1 VDLGGGTKAGQE
13 GAQTIWSVSFWGLLL
28 TQFLTTTNDNV
39 FRWLVIGIGKDYVDS
54 ANAAYVLM
62 AGTNCFILPYIL
74 LAAPSGYLADR
85 YSKRRVITVLKFAE
99 ILIMLLAWGA
109 IYLENLYLLFGVV
122 TLMGIQAALFAPA
135 RLGAIPEIL
144 RSDQI
149 SMGNGLYAM
158 VTMAAVLVGT
168 GVGNLLAD
176 VAGNKGLDNSWL
188 PTVVLVGIAA
198 VSWGTSLL
206 IEILP
211 VANPLRK
218 FPWNAFS
225 QTIRDVMTM
234 FENRSMRRIAYG
246 IIFFWAIASLA
257 QLNIDQ
263 FAFEGGATH
272 QTQVIWLLVALVVG
286 VAIGS
291 VAAGWLSHGQVE
303 LGLLP
308 IGAFGIGVFSLFI
321 YFTHGQLIDDSNGI
335 PHFTANYWYACFL
348 LFSLGAS
355 AGLFDVP
362 LNAYL
367 QQRCPT
373 DRLGSVMAACNFL
386 TFTGIFLMSILFF
399 LLRQPTGKGDIE
411 LAPAVAATQLS
422 APSQQKLAEIISG
435 FPSQR
440 KPGVRLAVEEI
451 AKQFPEEERKAV
463 FSRLLWEELKLREES
478 YKKIDPGWITWLLG
492 KTPVVSAEERAAR
505 LKDYF
510 DKETLVEEF
519 SEKKSVAPGAQ
530 DPDKPAA
537 AASTGNARL
546 ASQVY
551 DQIVGSPR
559 FDTKAIF
566 LMCALAT
573 FPVCVIAFL
582 IIPQATVRCLV
593 LTVCYM
599 FYQIRVYGRQNVKPR
614 TGALLVSNHVS
625 WLDGA
630 LLLLTNSR
638 PVHIIAFAGN
648 FSNPFM
654 KFLGN
659 FTDAILIGKGP
670 KSIVAGLTKAREALA
685 AGELVAIF
693 PEGGI
698 TRTGQ
703 VQGFKPGVLRIVEG
717 AKAPIIP
724 VYIDELW
731 GSIFS
736 FEGGKFFWKWPKRW
750 PYPISIHFGH
760 PIEPTNDVHRV
771 RQAVL
776 ELGASAVQQRTGKL
790 SSIAAFALR
799 ACKKRLF
806 KWKASDSMGKELT
819 GGKMLA
825 GALILR
831 SILRRE
837 ILSKDEKNVGLLVP
851 PSIGGLLANLAL
863 ALDKRVTANLNYTV
877 DTATINQCI
886 DQAKI
891 KHIIT
896 SRRFMEKVA
905 IEPKAELV
913 YLEDLLTKPTRWDKI
928 SAAIMAYA
936 IPSFI
941 LERMLGLL
949 SVKADD
955 VLTLIFTSG
964 STGQPKGVMLT
975 HGNIT
980 TNVHAFQQMVHLRGD
995 DVLVGILPFF
1005 HSFGYTVT
1013 LWGVASL
1020 DIGGAYHFSPLD
1032 AKIVGKL
1039 AEKYKATVLLATP
1052 TFLRMYL
1059 KRVEK
1064 EEFKTLNCVVTGA
1077 EKLPKDVGDAFEA
1090 KYGVRP
1096 VEGYGT
1102 TELSPVVS
1110 VNVPPGREIA
1120 NFQVDRK
1127 EGSVGRPLPGVIAR
1141 IIHQDTGVEL
1151 SAGETGMLQIKG
1163 PNVMKGYLDRDDLT
1177 AQVLKD
1183 GWYTTGDLAII
1194 DEDGFIH
1201 ITGRLSR
1208 FSKIGGEMAP
1218 HILIEEC
1225 LARAIDPTGE
1235 GEMKVAVTAVAD
1247 ERKGERLVV
1256 LHTAISQTPDQLRQ
1270 ALVEQGLPNLFV
1282 PAADSF
1288 FLVEQ
1293 IPVLGTGKLDLR
1305 GLKTTAEK
1313 LVQGDH

>member
-1 VDLGGGTKAGQE
+1 MDLGGATKAGQE
-13 GAQTIWSVSFWGLLL
+13 GTRTIWSTSFWGLLL
-28 TQFLTTTNDNV
+28 TQFLTTANDNI

-85 YSKRRVITVLKFAE
+85 YSKRRVITVLKFTE
-99 ILIMLLAWGA
+99 ILIMVFAWGA
-109 IYLENLYLLFGVV
+109 IHLENLYLLFAVV

-168 GVGNLLAD
+168 GVGNVLAD
-176 VAGNKGLDNSWL
+176 ATGYKGLHNSWMSAG
-188 PTVVLVGIAA
+188 VLIAVA
-198 VSWGTSLL
+198 ALSWGTSLL
-206 IEILP
+206 IEVLP

-225 QTIRDVMTM
+225 QTIRDVRTM
-234 FENRSMRRIAYG
+234 FENRSMRRVAYG

-286 VAIGS
+286 VAVGS

-308 IGAFGIGVFSLFI
+308 IGAFGIGVFSLLI
-321 YFTHGQLIDDSNGI
+321 YFIQGGLIDDINGKVQFL
-335 PHFTANYWYACFL
+335 PNYWYACFL
-348 LFSLGAS
+348 LFSLGAA

-367 QQRCPT
+367 QQRCPA

-386 TFTGIFLMSILFF
+386 TFSGIFLMSIVFF

-411 LAPAVAATQLS
+411 LVPVVAATKLS
-422 APSQQKLAEIISG
+422 PATQKQVDDLIKTKREAWKPGTKFEVAKLADG
-435 FPSQR
+435 FGE
-440 KPGVRLAVEEI
+440 K
-451 AKQFPEEERKAV
+451 ERSAV

-478 YKKIDPGWITWLLG
+478 YKKVDPGWFAWITGNRPKLE
-492 KTPVVSAEERAAR
+492 AEERAAR

-510 DKETLVEEF
+510 DKDTLLEEYGKEPGE
-519 SEKKSVAPGAQ
+519 EKEKTAGAR
-530 DPDKPAA
+530 PKINANSA
-537 AASTGNARL
+537 NARL

-551 DQIVGSPR
+551 DQIVGKPR

-573 FPVCVIAFL
+573 FPVCVMAFL
-582 IIPQATVRCLV
+582 IIPQATVRCLI
-593 LTVCYM
+593 LTLSYTV
-599 FYQIRVYGRQNVKPR
+599 YQIRVYGRQNVDPR
-614 TGALLVSNHVS
+614 QGALLVSNHIS

-648 FSNPFM
+648 FAGPFM
-654 KFLGN
+654 RFVAN
-659 FTDAILIGKGP
+659 FTDAILITTGP
-670 KSIVAGLTKAREALA
+670 KSIVAGLRKARESLED
-685 AGELVAIF
+685 GDLVAIF

-698 TRTGQ
+698 SRTGQ

-717 AKAPIIP
+717 TKAPIIP

-750 PYPISIHFGH
+750 PYPISIHFGK
-760 PIEPTNDVHRV
+760 PIDPTSDVHQV

-776 ELGASAVQQRTGKL
+776 ELGAQAVEQRTKKL
-790 SSIAAFALR
+790 SSIATYALR

-806 KWKASDSMGKELT
+806 KWKVADSMGRDMT
-819 GGKMLA
+819 GGKLLA

-831 SILRRE
+831 NILRRAV
-837 ILSKDEKNVGLLVP
+837 LARDEKNVGLLVP
-851 PSIGGLLANLAL
+851 PSVGGMLANMAL
-863 ALDKRVTANLNYTV
+863 AFDQRVSANLNYTV
-877 DTATINQCI
+877 DTETINQCI
-886 DQAKI
+886 AQAKI

-896 SRRFMEKVA
+896 SRRFMEKVD
-905 IEPKAELV
+905 IKPNAELV
-913 YLEDLLTKPTRWDKI
+913 YLEDLLKKVTRWDKI
-928 SAAIMAYA
+928 SAAIAAYA

-941 LERMLGLL
+941 LERMMGLL
-949 SVKADD
+949 SVKSDD
-955 VLTLIFTSG
+955 LLTIIFTSG

-975 HGNIT
+975 HANIT
-980 TNVHAFQQMVHLRGD
+980 TNVLAFEQMVHLRSE
-995 DVLVGILPFF
+995 DVLIGILPFF

-1039 AEKYKATVLLATP
+1039 AEKYKATVLLSTP
-1052 TFLRMYL
+1052 TFLRMYI
-1059 KRVEK
+1059 KRVEV

-1077 EKLPKDVGDAFEA
+1077 EKMPKDVADAFEA
-1090 KYGVRP
+1090 KYNIRP

-1102 TELSPVVS
+1102 TELSPVAS

-1120 NFQVDRK
+1120 NFQADRK
-1127 EGSVGRPLPGVIAR
+1127 EGTVGRPIPGVIAR
-1141 IIHQDTGVEL
+1141 IVHSDTGVEL

-1163 PNVMKGYLDRDDLT
+1163 PNVMKGYLDREDLT
-1177 AQVLKD
+1177 AQVLKE

-1194 DEDGFIH
+1194 DEEGFIQ

-1208 FSKIGGEMAP
+1208 FSKIGGEMVP

-1225 LARAIDPTGE
+1225 LGRAIDPTGE
-1235 GEMKVAVTAVAD
+1235 GEQKAAVTSVAD
-1247 ERKGERLVV
+1247 EKKGERIIV
-1256 LHTAISQTPDQLRQ
+1256 LHTAITQTPEELRQ
-1270 ALVEQGLPNLFV
+1270 ALLSQGLPNLFV

-1288 FLVEQ
+1288 VLVEK

-1305 GLKTTAEK
+1305 GLKDTAER
-1313 LVQGDH
+1313 LVQGKA

>member
-1 VDLGGGTKAGQE
+1 M
-13 GAQTIWSVSFWGLLL
+13 
-28 TQFLTTTNDNV
+28 
-39 FRWLVIGIGKDYVDS
+39 IGIGKDYVDS

-85 YSKRRVITVLKFAE
+85 YSKRRVITVLKFTE
-99 ILIMLLAWGA
+99 ILIMALAWGA
-109 IYLENLYLLFGVV
+109 IHLENLYLLFGVV

-158 VTMAAVLVGT
+158 VTMAAILVGT
-168 GVGNLLAD
+168 GVGNVLAD
-176 VAGNKGLDNSWL
+176 LTGEKGLENSWL
-188 PTVVLVGIAA
+188 SAGVLIAIAA
-198 VSWGTSLL
+198 LSWGTSLL
-206 IEILP
+206 IELLP

-225 QTIRDVMTM
+225 QTIRDVITM
-234 FENRSMRRIAYG
+234 FENRSMRRVAYG

-286 VAIGS
+286 VAVGS

-308 IGAFGIGVFSLFI
+308 IGAFGIGVFSLLI
-321 YFTHGQLIDDSNGI
+321 YFIHGDLIDVINGE
-335 PHFTANYWYACFL
+335 TQYLSNYWYACFL
-348 LFSLGAS
+348 LFSLGAA

-386 TFTGIFLMSILFF
+386 TFTGIFMMSILFF

-411 LAPAVAATQLS
+411 LAPAVAATKLT
-422 APSQQKLAEIISG
+422 PSTEQRLTKLIDEQKKQWTPGSSFGVAELAKG
-435 FPSQR
+435 FR
-440 KPGVRLAVEEI
+440 E
-451 AKQFPEEERKAV
+451 PERSAV

-478 YKKIDPGWITWLLG
+478 YKKVDPGWLAWLSG
-492 KTPVVSAEERAAR
+492 KTPKMDSQERAAR

-510 DKETLVEEF
+510 DKETLLEEYG
-519 SEKKSVAPGAQ
+519 EKEPADSAKPGA
-530 DPDKPAA
+530 AA
-537 AASTGNARL
+537 PTKTSVNARL
-546 ASQVY
+546 SAQVY
-551 DQIVGSPR
+551 DQIVGKPR

-593 LTVCYM
+593 LTLSYTL
-599 FYQIRVYGRQNVKPR
+599 YQIRVYGRQNVSPR
-614 TGALLVSNHVS
+614 TGALLVSNHIS

-648 FSNPFM
+648 FSGPFM
-654 KFLGN
+654 RFVAN
-659 FTDAILIGKGP
+659 FTDAILITTGP
-670 KSIVAGLTKAREALA
+670 KSIVAGLKKAREALA
-685 AGELVAIF
+685 AGDLVAIF

-698 TRTGQ
+698 SRTGQ

-717 AKAPIIP
+717 TKAPIIP

-731 GSIFS
+731 GSVFS

-750 PYPISIHFGH
+750 PYPISIHFGK
-760 PIEPTNDVHRV
+760 PIDPTSDVHQV

-776 ELGASAVQQRTGKL
+776 ELGASAVEQRTRKL
-790 SSIAAFALR
+790 SSIATYAIR

-806 KWKASDSMGKELT
+806 RWKASDSMGKELT

-831 SILRRE
+831 NLLRRE
-837 ILSKDEKNVGLLVP
+837 VLAKDEKNVGLLVP

-877 DTATINQCI
+877 DTDTINECI
-886 DQAKI
+886 KQAKI
-891 KHIIT
+891 KHVIT
-896 SRRFMEKVA
+896 SKRFMEKVA
-905 IEPKAELV
+905 LVPNAELI

-928 SAAIMAYA
+928 SAAVAAYA

-949 SVKADD
+949 SVNADEI
-955 VLTLIFTSG
+955 LTLIFTSG

-975 HGNIT
+975 HANIT
-980 TNVHAFQQMVHLRGD
+980 TNVHAFEQMVHLRKD

-1039 AEKYKATVLLATP
+1039 AEKFKATVLLATP

-1077 EKLPKDVGDAFEA
+1077 EKLPKDVADAFEN
-1090 KYGVRP
+1090 KYGIRP

-1102 TELSPVVS
+1102 TELSPVAS
-1110 VNVPPGREIA
+1110 VNVPAGREIA
-1120 NFQVDRK
+1120 NFQTDRK
-1127 EGSVGRPLPGVIAR
+1127 EGSVGRPIPGVIAR
-1141 IIHQDTGVEL
+1141 VINQDTGAEL

-1177 AQVLKD
+1177 AQVIKD
-1183 GWYTTGDLAII
+1183 GWYTTGDLAVI
-1194 DEDGFIH
+1194 DEEGFIH

-1208 FSKIGGEMAP
+1208 FSKIGGEMVP

-1225 LARAIDPTGE
+1225 LGRAIDPTGE
-1235 GEMKVAVTAVAD
+1235 GDLKAAVTAIAD
-1247 ERKGERLVV
+1247 EKKGERIIV
-1256 LHTAISQTPDQLRQ
+1256 LHTAISQSPDQLRQ
-1270 ALVEQGLPNLFV
+1270 ALVEQGLPNLFI

-1288 FLVEQ
+1288 VLVEQ
-1293 IPVLGTGKLDLR
+1293 LPVLGTGKLDLR
-1305 GLKTTAEK
+1305 GLKEAAER
-1313 LVQGDH
+1313 LAQN